1 MPQKKKL
8 TAKMLEQENVKLKKE
23 VFMSHCLIR
32 HELDASNKLKEKI
45 KELEELISSNTSEEQ
60 IKELTKDD

>member
-45 KELEELISSNTSEEQ
+45 KELEEQ